1 MLDSP
6 KVINRTV
13 LRGVH
18 MFRKPLFW
26 GVFVLISVLCVSWA
40 VMNFARAFPLVNLD
54 VQMDREGALAG
65 AEELADGRGW
75 GPDDSRQA
83 ASFRL
88 DGEVCSFV
96 ELEAG
101 GKEAYAEM
109 LQGELYSPYTWVVR
123 RFREGE
129 INEATLLFRPDG
141 RPYGF
146 LETLSED
153 EPGASLKPEWARAI
167 AEAEV
172 ARGWTINLDAYELVE
187 NAQEVRPG
195 GRTDH
200 TFVYQR
206 PDITIGEGRYRLR
219 LGVSG
224 DELTELTHFVKIP
237 EAFSRRYEE
246 MRSANNGIAA
256 GASFAVVIFYLVG
269 GCAVGLFFLLRD
281 RWVLWKPALKWG
293 LFVAFLQFLVMLNQ
307 WPLLWMG
314 YDTAVSATTF
324 ALQQI
329 AIALAQLVGMGAL
342 LTLSFMAAESL
353 GRRAFP
359 HHLQLWKAWTGQVAA
374 SKAVLGQTV
383 AGFLLIGVFFAY
395 DVWLYA
401 VAGRHLG
408 WWSPSDAL
416 IDPNVLANIFPW
428 LTSVAVSLQA
438 GFWEECLFRAV
449 PIAGAA
455 LLGKRFGKTWLW
467 ITGAMI
473 LQAVIFGGGHAN
485 YPAQP
490 AYARLVELI
499 IPALG
504 FGGLYL
510 AFGLM
515 PAIILHF
522 AFDVVWFALPLFSAN
537 TPGIWVDRSIVIVLT
552 LIPLWVLFRARWR
565 AGAWGEVPEGGLN
578 ADWSPPSA
586 PDAAPPTER
595 EASVGL
601 NSRLRTGLLV
611 GGLIGLVLWTI
622 GGGWRVEAPPFEA
635 GDAAARQTA
644 NEAVESR
651 GFVPEAPW
659 RELSNIDTPRGTQ
672 DRFVWQEGGGEAYR
686 DLSGRYLPTPRR
698 LVRYVRFEGDVAD
711 RAEEYR
717 VYIGPDGAAQ
727 RVIHRLPEGRS
738 GAELE
743 EDAARSLALA
753 TVDDEYALAPP
764 AIEEVS
770 AEPSQ
775 FEARRDWTFV
785 YQEPGS
791 FPIDSGEARIMVEIA
806 GDEVAETGRFV
817 HVPEEWE
824 RADRSHRS
832 ISRLVSI
839 VCNVLVILL
848 YLAGAVTAI
857 VRWSRHQF
865 ATGVFVAVL
874 SLLTVIGVVELANG
888 FRSIQA
894 GFMTAQ
900 PFLLQVVITVVG
912 GLIGVLAIAAVSA
925 LLAGL
930 AHRWLPAQPR
940 VCWATKAAAFGLGA
954 LLAGITAAA
963 SRLGPNLVAPWPDFE
978 GAGASWPLLAAALG
992 PISSWVTGT
1001 VLILAAAAVLQA
1013 ATSGWQKRTGLFS
1026 VVIVALGLVFAG
1038 SGAVETIPL
1047 WLAEGLVMGLV
1058 LLAAWVL
1065 AVRHHPAIVPLVTAA
1080 GAVLTAVERFI
1091 VGAYPGA
1098 AVGSVIAAVLII
1110 LLAVVWTDKL
1120 SGRPTT
1126 RSG

>member
-1 MLDSP
+1 MIDSAL
-6 KVINRTV
+6 NLRSV
-13 LRGVH
+13 LEGGY
-18 MFRKPLFW
+18 MFRKPVFW
-26 GVFVLISVLCVSWA
+26 GVFILISVLCVAWA
-40 VMNFARAFPLVNLD
+40 VMNFGTAFPIVNLD
-54 VQMDREGALAG
+54 VQMDRQGALAG
-65 AEELADGRGW
+65 AEELADVRGW
-75 GPDDSRQA
+75 GPEDARQA
-83 ASFRL
+83 TAFRL
-88 DGEVCSFV
+88 DSEVHSFV

-129 INEATLLFRPDG
+129 TNESTIRFRPDG
-141 RPYGF
+141 TPYGF
-146 LETLSED
+146 RETLSED
-153 EPGASLKPEWARAI
+153 EHGASLDPEWARAI
-167 AEAEV
+167 AEAVV
-172 ARGWTINLDAYELVE
+172 AKEWNIDLGAFELVE
-187 NAQEVRPG
+187 SAQEVMPG

-200 TFVYQR
+200 DFVYQR
-206 PDITIGEGRYRLR
+206 PDVTIGDGRYRLR
-219 LGVSG
+219 LVVSG
-224 DELTELTHFVKIP
+224 DELTELTHFVKVP

-256 GASFAVVIFYLVG
+256 GAGFAVVIFYLVG

-281 RWVLWKPALKWG
+281 RWVVWKPALKWG
-293 LFVAFLQFLVMLNQ
+293 LFVAFLQFLVVLNQ

-314 YDTAVSATTF
+314 YDTAVSSTTF
-324 ALQQI
+324 ALQQV
-329 AIALAQLVGMGAL
+329 AIALAQLVGMGAV

-359 HHLQLWKAWTGQVAA
+359 HHLQLWKVWTGQVAA
-374 SKAVLGQTV
+374 SRAVLGQTI

-401 VAGRHLG
+401 VAGRYLG

-449 PIAGAA
+449 PLAGAA
-455 LLGKRFGKTWLW
+455 LLGKKFGKPWLW

-490 AYARLVELI
+490 AYVRLVELI

-510 AFGLM
+510 VFGLM
-515 PAIILHF
+515 PAIVLHF

-537 TPGIWVDRSIVIVLT
+537 SPGLWIDRSIVIILT
-552 LIPLWVLFRARWR
+552 LIPVWVLLRARWR
-565 AGAWGEVPEGGLN
+565 AGAWGDVPEADFNGG
-578 ADWSPPSA
+578 WQPPPA
-586 PDAAPPTER
+586 PAEAPPVELV
-595 EASVGL
+595 ASAGL
-601 NSRLRTGLLV
+601 GGRLRTGLLV
-611 GGLIGLVLWTI
+611 AGVIGIVLWAI
-622 GGGWRVEAPPFEA
+622 VGGWRTEAPPLQS
-635 GDAAARQTA
+635 GDSAARKRAQESVA
-644 NEAVESR
+644 SR

-659 RELSNIDTPRGTQ
+659 RELSNVDTPRGTA
-672 DRFVWQEGGGEAYR
+672 DRFVWQEGGEEAYR
-686 DLSGRYLPTPRR
+686 DLFNRYLLTPRR
-698 LVRYVRFEGDVAD
+698 MVRYARFEGDVAD

-717 VYIGPDGAAQ
+717 IYVGPDGAVQ
-727 RVIHRLPEGRS
+727 RVIHQLPEGRS

-743 EDAARSLALA
+743 EDAARALALA
-753 TVDDEYALAPP
+753 TVNDEFALAPP

-775 FEARRDWTFV
+775 LEARRDWTFV
-785 YQEPGS
+785 YKDTAN
-791 FPIDSGEARIMVEIA
+791 FPLESGEARIMVQIA

-824 RADRSHRS
+824 RTDRSRS
-832 ISRLVSI
+832 STSRLVSI
-839 VCNVLVILL
+839 VCNVLVIVLF
-848 YLAGAVTAI
+848 LAGAVVAI
-857 VRWSRHQF
+857 VRWSHHRF
-865 ATGVFVAVL
+865 ATAVFVVVFG
-874 SLLTVIGVVELANG
+874 LLAVIGATELANG
-888 FRSIQA
+888 FRAITA
-894 GFMTAQ
+894 NFMTAQ

-930 AHRWLPAQPR
+930 SHGWLPAQPKT
-940 VCWATKAAAFGLGA
+940 CWVTKVAAFGLGA
-954 LLAGITAAA
+954 LLAGIGAVASKLGPSLSASWPDFDGAAA
-963 SRLGPNLVAPWPDFE
+963 SFPLV
-978 GAGASWPLLAAALG
+978 AAALG

-1001 VLILAAAAVLQA
+1001 VLVLTAVAVLHA
-1013 ATSGWQKRTGLFS
+1013 ASSGWQKRTGLLS
-1026 VVIVALGLVFAG
+1026 ALIVVLGLVLAG
-1038 SGAVETIPL
+1038 AGAVETIPL
-1047 WLAEGLVMGLV
+1047 WLVEGLLTGLV
-1058 LLAAWVL
+1058 LLAVWVL

-1080 GAVLTAVERFI
+1080 GAVLTAIERVI

-1098 AVGSVIAAVLII
+1098 AIGSVIAAVLIV
-1110 LLAVVWTDKL
+1110 LLAVVWTDRL
-1120 SGRPTT
+1120 SKEVAPDGV
-1126 RSG
+1126 